1 MQNGTSVPYIACSI
15 INIQCKGSRITVV
28 SWTKPNCQKSKCMP
42 SLESLKTLH
51 SSESAAVSDIE
62 ERYITYRQ
70 ISYAICL
77 QRKRRLLI
85 QRLTLILNGP
95 LALCN
100 TLPLNHMQFMY
111 NSRYNSQHDV
121 YTSEDSQILEFE
133 EVHMYTKN
141 PVCLNYLSKL

>member
-1 MQNGTSVPYIACSI
+1 
-15 INIQCKGSRITVV
+15 
-28 SWTKPNCQKSKCMP
+28 MP

-62 ERYITYRQ
+62 ERYITYRK

-111 NSRYNSQHDV
+111 NSRYNSQR
-121 YTSEDSQILEFE
+121 
-133 EVHMYTKN
+133 M
-141 PVCLNYLSKL
+141 

>member
-1 MQNGTSVPYIACSI
+1 MDKAELPKIKMHAFTRIVEDTS
-15 INIQCKGSRITVV
+15 QFR
-28 SWTKPNCQKSKCMP
+28 KCCI
-42 SLESLKTLH
+42 
-51 SSESAAVSDIE
+51 SDIE

-100 TLPLNHMQFMY
+100 TLPLNHMH
-111 NSRYNSQHDV
+111 SCITLGITLSVCDV
-121 YTSEDSQILEFE
+121 Y
-133 EVHMYTKN
+133 
-141 PVCLNYLSKL
+141 